1 MGGDYPGGVIDLRLH
16 RPQTRLMLVEQTLT
30 TLQPNED
37 ILLVFR
43 ERPAHLPGHIH
54 AQYPGRFEIT
64 PVDEGPEVWSLRVHP
79 LSDPQ

>member
-1 MGGDYPGGVIDLRLH
+1 MGADYPGGVIDLRLH
-16 RPQTRLMLVEQTLT
+16 RPQTRLMLVEQTLAA
-30 TLQPNED
+30 LRPNED

-54 AQYPGRFEIT
+54 SRYPARFEIS

-79 LSDPQ
+79 LGHPQ